1 MILQDVRNAIRTLWR
16 GKGFALAAI
25 LCLGFGIGLNTT
37 IFSLTDGVLLKPFPY
52 KDPDRLLAVG
62 TQNQR
67 AGAST
72 ELSYLDLRDW
82 NEAASSVIAIG
93 ASQFR
98 SMTLSEEVGGEPE
111 RYTGAAITWN
121 LFPLLG
127 VEPMLGRGFTQ
138 DEDRFGAAGVV
149 LLSHQVWANRF
160 QSDPDIVGRPVLLE
174 GRPHSVVGVMPPGFA
189 FPDNQRLWIPLG
201 PVAGASPRGA
211 RNLFA
216 LGRLA
221 PGVSREQAR
230 QALDT
235 AASRLAKEYP
245 ATNEGWTSRFETLR
259 EAFVPNDVPVM
270 LSLMMAAVV
279 LVLVIACSNVANL
292 QLARGVTRQR
302 EVAVRAAIGAGRGRI
317 VRLLLTE
324 SVVLGLASVPLGL
337 LLALAGTR
345 LIRAAVPVDQVPFYI
360 TWGIDWRSM
369 LYAVAVAVVTSL
381 VFGLFPA
388 LHVVRGSLHNTLKDG
403 MRGASVRRSR
413 LRGALVVAQVA
424 MAVVALVGALLFVRS
439 YVNLGGA
446 DVGFDTAPL
455 MSMRVM
461 LTGESYAAEDAR
473 LRRVIALVERIEAR
487 PGVESAFA
495 SNFVPI
501 SGGGGGNDVVID
513 GRTSVPGEDGIG
525 FIGATPHVF
534 RTMGLAVIRGRD
546 FTEAEGRS
554 STPVAV
560 INETMASRFWPDG
573 EAIGGRFRMV
583 DQQVWFTVIGVI
595 KAANLYGISP
605 GDSQPPS
612 AAFVPYAYQ
621 QVPNLGLT
629 IRMKGS
635 PSSIT
640 AAVREEVRA
649 ADPNL
654 AIFQV
659 RTTEEARRL
668 AYWEGSLFAWVF
680 GTIGVTGLLLASM
693 GVFGVLAY
701 SVSQRSREIGV
712 RMALGAGSR
721 DVLRMV
727 VGDGVLLAGIGLGI
741 GIVLA
746 PLGTQFARAFFYRV
760 SPFDPLAFI
769 AVSVLLLVVAAAA
782 SYAPARRAARID
794 PLAALRPE

>member
-37 IFSLTDGVLLKPFPY
+37 IFSLIDGVLLKPFPY
-52 KDPDRLLAVG
+52 KDPDRLLVVG
-62 TQNQR
+62 AQNQR
-67 AGAST
+67 AGAFT

-82 NEAASSVIAIG
+82 REAASSAIAIG

-98 SMTLSEEVGGEPE
+98 SMTLSEAGGEPE
-111 RYTGAAITWN
+111 RYTGAAITWD
-121 LFPLLG
+121 LFPVLG
-127 VEPMLGRGFTQ
+127 VEPMLGRGFMQ
-138 DEDRFGAAGVV
+138 DEDRLGAAGVV
-149 LLSHQVWANRF
+149 LLSHHVWTNRF
-160 QSDPDIVGRPVLLE
+160 QNDPNVLGRSVLLE

-230 QALDT
+230 QALDA
-235 AASRLAKEYP
+235 AASRLAKDYP

-259 EAFVPNDVPVM
+259 EAFVPSDVPVM
-270 LSLMMAAVV
+270 LSLMMAAAV

-302 EVAVRAAIGAGRGRI
+302 EIAVRAAIGAGRGRI

-324 SVVLGLASVPLGL
+324 SVVIGLASVPLGL

-345 LIRAAVPVDQVPFYI
+345 LIRGAIPVDQVPFYI

-413 LRGALVVAQVA
+413 LRGSLVVVQVA
-424 MAVVALVGALLFVRS
+424 MSVVALVGALLFVRS

-446 DVGFDTAPL
+446 DIGFDTAPL

-473 LRRVIALVERIEAR
+473 LRRVTALVERIEAR

-534 RTMGLAVIRGRD
+534 RTMGLPVIRGRD
-546 FTEAEGRS
+546 FTDSEGRS
-554 STPVAV
+554 RTPVAV
-560 INETMASRFWPDG
+560 INETMASRFWPG
-573 EAIGGRFRMV
+573 REAVGGRFRMV

-629 IRMKGS
+629 IRMKS
-635 PSSIT
+635 TPSSIT

-659 RTTEEARRL
+659 RTMEETRRL
-668 AYWEGSLFAWVF
+668 AYWEGGLFAWVF

-727 VGDGVLLAGIGLGI
+727 VGDGVLLAGIGLAI
-741 GIVLA
+741 GVVLA
-746 PLGTQFARAFFYRV
+746 PLGTRLAQSFFYRV

-769 AVSVLLLVVAAAA
+769 AVSLLLLLVAAAA

-794 PLAALRPE
+794 PLAALREQ

>member
-37 IFSLTDGVLLKPFPY
+37 IFSLIDGVLLKPFPY
-52 KDPDRLLAVG
+52 KDPDRLLVVG
-62 TQNQR
+62 AQNQR
-67 AGAST
+67 AGAFT

-82 NEAASSVIAIG
+82 REAASSAIAIG

-98 SMTLSEEVGGEPE
+98 SMTLSEAGGEPE
-111 RYTGAAITWN
+111 RYTGAAITWD
-121 LFPLLG
+121 LFPVLG
-127 VEPMLGRGFTQ
+127 VEPMLGRGFMQ
-138 DEDRFGAAGVV
+138 DEDRLGAAGVV
-149 LLSHQVWANRF
+149 LLSHHVWTNRF
-160 QSDPDIVGRPVLLE
+160 QNDPNVLGRSVLLE

-230 QALDT
+230 QALDA
-235 AASRLAKEYP
+235 AASRLAKDYP
-245 ATNEGWTSRFETLR
+245 ATNEGWTSHFETLR
-259 EAFVPNDVPVM
+259 EAFVPSDVPVM
-270 LSLMMAAVV
+270 LSLMMAAAV

-302 EVAVRAAIGAGRGRI
+302 EIAVRAAIGAGRGRI

-324 SVVLGLASVPLGL
+324 SVVIGLASVPLGL

-345 LIRAAVPVDQVPFYI
+345 LIRGAIPVDQVPFYI

-413 LRGALVVAQVA
+413 LRGSLVVVQVA
-424 MAVVALVGALLFVRS
+424 MSVVALVGALLFVRS

-446 DVGFDTAPL
+446 DIGFDTAPL

-473 LRRVIALVERIEAR
+473 LRRVTALVERIEAR

-534 RTMGLAVIRGRD
+534 RTMGLPVIRGRD
-546 FTEAEGRS
+546 FTDSEGRS
-554 STPVAV
+554 RTPVAV
-560 INETMASRFWPDG
+560 INETMASRFWPG
-573 EAIGGRFRMV
+573 REAVGGRFRMV

-629 IRMKGS
+629 IRMKS
-635 PSSIT
+635 TPSSIT

-659 RTTEEARRL
+659 RTMEETRRL
-668 AYWEGSLFAWVF
+668 AYWEGGLFAWVF

-727 VGDGVLLAGIGLGI
+727 VGDGVLLAGIGLAI
-741 GIVLA
+741 GVVLA
-746 PLGTQFARAFFYRV
+746 PLGTRLAQSFFYRV
-760 SPFDPLAFI
+760 SPFDPLVFI
-769 AVSVLLLVVAAAA
+769 AVSLLLLLVAAAA

-794 PLAALRPE
+794 PLAALREQ